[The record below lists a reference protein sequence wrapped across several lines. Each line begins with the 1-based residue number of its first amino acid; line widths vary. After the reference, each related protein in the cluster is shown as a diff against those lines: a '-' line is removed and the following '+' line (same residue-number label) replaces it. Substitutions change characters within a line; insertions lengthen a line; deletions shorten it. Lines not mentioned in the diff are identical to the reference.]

1 MFVFTIDDII
11 TWGLFGIALLVLVVT
26 LALEAIGGA
35 IQRFS
40 DKRNKRAEEA
50 LESRTEKLI
59 SCNGCE
65 RFRECK
71 SKMEITTLWDNLRS
85 FAPPFEGCEMTEE
98 QNEQTTKE
106 ET

>member
-11 TWGLFGIALLVLVVT
+11 SWGLFGLALLVLVVT
-26 LALEAIGGA
+26 LAFRAIGGA
-35 IQRFS
+35 IRRFS

-50 LESRTEKLI
+50 LKRK
-59 SCNGCE
+59 
-65 RFRECK
+65 K
-71 SKMEITTLWDNLRS
+71 
-85 FAPPFEGCEMTEE
+85 